1 MMDENFKQST
11 AKLGLLLQQGPKHVS
26 ISENSTSS
34 ETKQITW
41 STGSVF
47 GTDVTPDYQN
57 KCRKNGI

>member
-1 MMDENFKQST
+1 MMNENFKQST

-26 ISENSTSS
+26 ISS

-47 GTDVTPDYQN
+47 GTDVTPDY
-57 KCRKNGI
+57 RV